1 MNARRVVAHVRSGAW
16 PFRFVLVLATMAI
29 VLAMT
34 GCGSDTEEILPP
46 SNGEPLYAPDE
57 VGPFAVGRRS
67 FTIEDRDREG
77 RQLPVDVWYP
87 VDLEDATGDPS
98 LYQVT
103 IEITIIPE
111 IWVIPLV
118 FTAPSE
124 RALHEPLISQAGDFP
139 LIVFSHGS
147 GGLRYQS
154 FFLTEV
160 LASHGFVVAAA
171 GHVGNTLL
179 DELAGTDEGLSSS
192 MMVARPLDV
201 SFLITHMLER
211 NDAPGDFFYGS
222 IDGERI
228 GVCGHSFGGFTSFA
242 MAAGFGAD
250 PPDEVASELPEDFV
264 PVPVDPRVDAIAPL
278 APASSLFGDTEL
290 EAISVPTMI
299 IGGTLDDYDTHR
311 NGKRT
316 PLRAHRR
323 PGLQGGPRRGGALLL
338 LEFLRSHPG
347 DARPEHSAGAY

>member
-1 MNARRVVAHVRSGAW
+1 M
-16 PFRFVLVLATMAI
+16 
-29 VLAMT
+29 
-34 GCGSDTEEILPP
+34 
-46 SNGEPLYAPDE
+46 
-57 VGPFAVGRRS
+57 
-67 FTIEDRDREG
+67 
-77 RQLPVDVWYP
+77 DVWYP
-87 VDLEDATGDPS
+87 VDPEDASGDPS

-103 IEITIIPE
+103 FQLSIIPE

-124 RALHEPLISQAGDFP
+124 RALQDPLISQDGAFP

-211 NDAPGDFFYGS
+211 NDAPGDFFSGS

-242 MAAGFGAD
+242 MAAGFGPIRLARW
-250 PPDEVASELPEDFV
+250 PPCCRRTSYPY
-264 PVPVDPRVDAIAPL
+264 PWTPGWTR
-278 APASSLFGDTEL
+278 SL
-290 EAISVPTMI
+290 
-299 IGGTLDDYDTHR
+299 
-311 NGKRT
+311 
-316 PLRAHRR
+316 PLRPPPPCLATPSWRR
-323 PGLQGGPRRGGALLL
+323 
-338 LEFLRSHPG
+338 
-347 DARPEHSAGAY
+347 SACPP